1 MLSDQQR
8 WNVGYLMSPTAL
20 SDPDRIAII
29 DTAEGIP
36 RTITYGALDKRLN
49 RVASYFRRL
58 GIRPGDRVAVLVGN
72 RTEFIE
78 VVYACF
84 RGGFIPAMVNTKLS
98 HQQLR
103 DAIVS
108 VGASAI
114 VLDPDCTTVGE
125 AVGNELHID
134 FKITLGKEA
143 TWSSYE
149 EGVEAS
155 SAEFEPPLLQ
165 STAIA
170 DFCFTSGSSGKP
182 KAVVTSHRAILLK
195 LLVYGNLVRWMVG
208 EDIRTLITLP
218 IFHANGRLS
227 IGCAFQTG
235 GMVVIQKKFDA
246 SVALSNISKY
256 RISYFL
262 GVAPAYAAMLE
273 QQKHIDRLDFSALR
287 YLYVGSASSGGEILP
302 RIAKALQVKVL
313 HSYGSTE
320 AGVVMQAEPKTSD
333 FASCGR
339 PLPGVEVKLIDPE
352 THKESD
358 VGELWIKSE
367 WLASGYWERQDL
379 TEQKFVDGWY
389 LSGDLF
395 ERDASGLF
403 TFRGRVDDMFN
414 VGGEKVYPKDVEFVL
429 EQHPHVF
436 SACVASVP
444 HPSKGE
450 VPAAVVVAVPG
461 TNPTEGE
468 LRDYCLANGPAYAHP
483 RRILFAGSF
492 PLAHTGKIDRLA
504 VKKML
509 IDAVGED

>member
-1 MLSDQQR
+1 
-8 WNVGYLMSPTAL
+8 
-20 SDPDRIAII
+20 
-29 DTAEGIP
+29 
-36 RTITYGALDKRLN
+36 
-49 RVASYFRRL
+49 
-58 GIRPGDRVAVLVGN
+58 
-72 RTEFIE
+72 
-78 VVYACF
+78 
-84 RGGFIPAMVNTKLS
+84 
-98 HQQLR
+98 
-103 DAIVS
+103 
-108 VGASAI
+108 
-114 VLDPDCTTVGE
+114 
-125 AVGNELHID
+125 
-134 FKITLGKEA
+134 
-143 TWSSYE
+143 
-149 EGVEAS
+149 
-155 SAEFEPPLLQ
+155 
-165 STAIA
+165 
-170 DFCFTSGSSGKP
+170 
-182 KAVVTSHRAILLK
+182 
-195 LLVYGNLVRWMVG
+195 
-208 EDIRTLITLP
+208 
-218 IFHANGRLS
+218 
-227 IGCAFQTG
+227 
-235 GMVVIQKKFDA
+235 
-246 SVALSNISKY
+246 
-256 RISYFL
+256 
-262 GVAPAYAAMLE
+262 
-273 QQKHIDRLDFSALR
+273 
-287 YLYVGSASSGGEILP
+287 
-302 RIAKALQVKVL
+302 
-313 HSYGSTE
+313 
-320 AGVVMQAEPKTSD
+320 
-333 FASCGR
+333 
-339 PLPGVEVKLIDPE
+339 VKLIDPE